1 MKKILC
7 MILALMMLMV
17 LCACDGQKKDDDQG
31 GKKTSSTGETK
42 PTPPANEDGKPVG
55 FTFTYNG
62 KQIGLNMKMDDVK
75 ALIGQPTKS
84 NTSDSCAFNGTD
96 TTHYYDSVRIT
107 TSDDRGYE
115 WIYEI
120 TLTDDLVETE
130 EGICIGASAADV
142 TAKYGNS
149 QGSSD
154 ALLVYN
160 KDGMKLMFVITDGV
174 VTAIRYTLL

>member
-1 MKKILC
+1 MKKIFC
-7 MILALMMLMV
+7 MLLAIMMLLA
-17 LCACDGQKKDDDQG
+17 LCACEGQKNDADQG
-31 GKKTSSTGETK
+31 GNKTTTTSNK
-42 PTPPANEDGKPVG
+42 PADDGKAIG
-55 FTFTYNG
+55 FTLTYNG

-75 ALIGQPTKS
+75 GLIGNPNKS

-96 TTHYYDSVRIT
+96 TTHYYDSIRIT

-142 TAKYGNS
+142 TAKYGAS

-154 ALLVYN
+154 ALLVYS
-160 KDGMKLMFVITDGV
+160 KDGMKLMFVITDGA
-174 VTAIRYTLL
+174 VTAIRYTML